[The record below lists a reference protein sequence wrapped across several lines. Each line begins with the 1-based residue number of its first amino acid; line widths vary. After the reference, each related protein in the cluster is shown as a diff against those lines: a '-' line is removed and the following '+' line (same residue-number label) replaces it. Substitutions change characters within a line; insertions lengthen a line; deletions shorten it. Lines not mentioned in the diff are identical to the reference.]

1 MSKTDRP
8 TWRSKAASHPAR
20 FLVIVFAGFI
30 AMGSLALWMPFA
42 HRGGQVPL
50 IDAVFTATSATCVT
64 GLATIPTSEW
74 SGFGQVV
81 LTVLMQAGGF
91 GLMAMA
97 SVTLML
103 FSQRIGLR
111 QRIIARTE
119 TGVSELG
126 DVRSMLRTLSA
137 VTLAIEATAAAV
149 LTVRFVTAHGQ
160 SFPTAVWNG
169 IFHSVSAFN
178 NAGFARW
185 DDSLAG
191 FAHDWI
197 VLAVVG
203 LSVVVGGLGFPIFAE
218 LRVRGFRWDR
228 WSLHAKV
235 VLVVT
240 PVLLLVGGLAIALLE
255 WTNPLTIGSE
265 SVGAK
270 AGLALFSS
278 AMTRTAGFEA
288 VPHAHMGEATWFLI
302 DMLMFVGAGS
312 ASTAG
317 GIKVGTL
324 AVLSCIVWAE
334 VKGDPDVV
342 AFKRRIPTSVQR
354 QAIAIA
360 GIAAAV
366 VTAGTFLLSA
376 EGNVPMAQALFESL
390 SALGTVGLSTGV
402 TNALSIASEITLIVL
417 MFIGRAGTITF
428 GAALVAHQ
436 HSRAYRW
443 PEEAPIVG

>member
-1 MSKTDRP
+1 MIVEERHA
-8 TWRSKAASHPAR
+8 WRRKVVSHPAR
-20 FLVIVFAGFI
+20 ILVLVFAAFI
-30 AMGSLALWMPFA
+30 AVGSVALWMPFA
-42 HRGGQVPL
+42 HRGGQVPFL
-50 IDAVFTATSATCVT
+50 DAVFTATSATCVT

-81 LTVLMQAGGF
+81 LVVLMQLGGF

-126 DVRSMLRTLSA
+126 DVRSMLRTLSI
-137 VTLAIEATAAAV
+137 VTLAIEATAAVV
-149 LTVRFVTAHGQ
+149 LTVRFVSAHDQ
-160 SFPTAVWNG
+160 TWPSALWNG
-169 IFHSVSAFN
+169 IFHAVSAFN

-197 VLAVVG
+197 VLGVIG
-203 LSVVVGGLGFPIFAE
+203 LSVIIGGLGFPVFAE
-218 LRVRGFRWDR
+218 LRVRGFNWDN
-228 WSLHAKV
+228 WSLHAKL

-240 PVLLLVGGLAIALLE
+240 PVLLLAGAVGIALLE
-255 WTNPLTIGSE
+255 WTNPLTLGSE

-270 AGLALFSS
+270 AGLSVFSS

-288 VPHAHMGEATWFLI
+288 VPHSGMGEATWFLI
-302 DMLMFVGAGS
+302 DILMFVGAGS

-324 AVLSCIVWAE
+324 AVLACIVWAE
-334 VKGDPDVV
+334 VKGNPDVV
-342 AFKRRIPTSVQR
+342 AFRRRIPTQVQR

-366 VTAGTFLLSA
+366 VTMATFLLAA
-376 EGNVPMAQALFESL
+376 EGNVPMAEGLFEAL

-402 TNALSIASEITLIVL
+402 TTSLSVASEVTLIVL
-417 MFIGRAGTITF
+417 MFMGRAGTITF

-436 HSRAYRW
+436 HSRAFRW